1 MCSWAHGFCNGPWGF
16 CDEELAKNK
25 QEINKLVSKHLK
37 TQRSNPQHCSS
48 TSEVQRMFAT
58 LHLGIPISQKLLDL
72 IMGCEKI

>member
-1 MCSWAHGFCNGPWGF
+1 MCSCAHDFCNGPWGF
-16 CDEELAKNK
+16 RDE
-25 QEINKLVSKHLK
+25 EINKLVSKHLK
-37 TQRSNPQHCSS
+37 TQRSNPQHCSF